1 MNLSCGGSLIEKSKL
16 KDLDLDHPFFSDE
29 AIKKWKNR
37 IKELIEE
44 EKAETC
50 VLRPSKGGSTD

>member
-1 MNLSCGGSLIEKSKL
+1 MPEKSKL

-29 AIKKWKNR
+29 AIKKWKER
-37 IKELIEE
+37 VKELARE

-50 VLRPSKGGSTD
+50 VLRPSISTLQEGE